1 MIKKQF
7 LTLLSTAA
15 ISAVGA
21 LSVPVTAVVA
31 APERRVELVG
41 EEVHQ
46 QRVHRA
52 ARGIAG
58 VCL

>member
-15 ISAVGA
+15 ISAVAA
-21 LSVPVTAVVA
+21 LSVPVTARRRGA
-31 APERRVELVG
+31 ERRVELVG

-46 QRVHRA
+46 RRVHRA
-52 ARGIAG
+52 PGRNAG